1 MNQVKK
7 FLFGLLALQC
17 LMLNPMAIAP
27 ARAQGQGVDL
37 WGGNNIAN
45 NAFNSIGFSKKD
57 PREIVANI
65 IKILLGFLGTIAVVL
80 IIYAGFLWMT
90 AAGNPDKTK
99 KAKDIMSA
107 AVTGLVIILIS
118 YGITVFV
125 TNALSNAIQ

>member
-17 LMLNPMAIAP
+17 LALSPVAIAP
-27 ARAQGQGVDL
+27 ARAEVDL

-45 NAFNSIGFSKKD
+45 NAFNSIGFTKKD

-90 AAGNPDKTK
+90 AAGKPDNTK

-107 AVTGLVIILIS
+107 AITGLVIILIS

-125 TNALSNAIQ
+125 TTALSNAIQ

>member
-1 MNQVKK
+1 
-7 FLFGLLALQC
+7 
-17 LMLNPMAIAP
+17 MAIAP

-90 AAGNPDKTK
+90 AAGKPDNTK

-125 TNALSNAIQ
+125 TNALSNAIR

>member
-17 LMLNPMAIAP
+17 LALSPMAIAP
-27 ARAQGQGVDL
+27 ARAAGVDL
-37 WGGNNIAN
+37 WGDNIAN
-45 NAFNSIGFSKKD
+45 NAFSNIGFSRKD

-90 AAGNPDKTK
+90 AGGKPDNTK

-118 YGITVFV
+118 YGITLFV
-125 TNALSNAIQ
+125 TQALSNAIQ

>member
-1 MNQVKK
+1 MNQIKK

-17 LMLNPMAIAP
+17 LALSPVAIAP
-27 ARAQGQGVDL
+27 VRADVDL

-45 NAFNSIGFSKKD
+45 NAFNSIGFSRKD

-90 AAGNPDKTK
+90 AAGKPDNTK

>member
-17 LMLNPMAIAP
+17 LALSPVAIAP
-27 ARAQGQGVDL
+27 ARAQVDL
-37 WGGNNIAN
+37 WGGNVAN
-45 NAFNSIGFSKKD
+45 TAFNNIGFSQKD

-90 AAGNPDKTK
+90 AAGKPDNTK

-125 TNALSNAIQ
+125 TNALSNAIK

>member
-17 LMLNPMAIAP
+17 LALSPVAIAP
-27 ARAQGQGVDL
+27 ARAEVDL

-90 AAGNPDKTK
+90 AAGKPDNTK

-125 TNALSNAIQ
+125 TNALSNAIK

>member
-17 LMLNPMAIAP
+17 LTLSPVAIAP
-27 ARAQGQGVDL
+27 ARAEVDL

-90 AAGNPDKTK
+90 AAGKPDNTK